1 MPDTPIDQPGAPT
14 RPTPLS
20 SQGPAPE
27 HDTPD
32 YRKALSCF
40 ATGVTVVTTQWAGE
54 DWGMTCNSFNSVSL
68 EPRLVL
74 WSIRRASHSLQAFT
88 QSGQFTISVLAES
101 QQALAQQF
109 ASGSM
114 TERFAGAPILR
125 QPGGGLR
132 LDGCAAWFDCR
143 LHQLIE
149 AGDHCIL
156 LGEVADFG
164 WHDAPALAFW
174 HSRFGQILSQTPH
187 ASTSAAPAQG
197 QPAVGPGAHGKPTA
211 DR

>member
-101 QQALAQQF
+101 QQALARQF

-132 LDGCAAWFDCR
+132 LDGCAAWFDCQ

-149 AGDHCIL
+149 AGDHSIL
-156 LGEVADFG
+156 LGEVTDFG
-164 WHDAPALAFW
+164 WDDTPALAFW
-174 HSRFGQILSQTPH
+174 HSRFGQILSQTPR
-187 ASTSAAPAQG
+187 ASTSAAPGQH
-197 QPAVGPGAHGKPTA
+197 QPAAGPGAHGTPTA

>member
-1 MPDTPIDQPGAPT
+1 MPDSPIAKPGSP
-14 RPTPLS
+14 PL
-20 SQGPAPE
+20 PAPLQPQ
-27 HDTPD
+27 DAAG

-40 ATGVTVVTTQWAGE
+40 ATGVTVVTTHWAGQ

-74 WSIRRASHSLQAFT
+74 WSIRRASHSLEAFT
-88 QSGQFTISVLAES
+88 QAGHFTISVLAES
-101 QQALAQQF
+101 QQALAGQF
-109 ASGSM
+109 ATGSM
-114 TERFAGAPILR
+114 AERFAGAPTQR
-125 QPGGGLR
+125 QPSGGLR
-132 LDGCAAWFDCR
+132 LDGCAAWFDCQ

-156 LGEVADFG
+156 LGAVADFG
-164 WHDAPALAFW
+164 WHDTPALGFW

-187 ASTSAAPAQG
+187 AGTSAAPGQR
-197 QPAVGPGAHGKPTA
+197 QPAAGPAAHGTPTA

>member
-1 MPDTPIDQPGAPT
+1 MPATPIAKPGSPPLAAPLQPQDGA
-14 RPTPLS
+14 
-20 SQGPAPE
+20 G
-27 HDTPD
+27 

-40 ATGVTVVTTQWAGE
+40 ATGVTVVTTHWADQ

-74 WSIRRASHSLQAFT
+74 WSIRRASHSLEAFT
-88 QSGQFTISVLAES
+88 KAGHFTISVLAES
-101 QQALAQQF
+101 QQALAGQF
-109 ASGSM
+109 ATGSM
-114 TERFAGAPILR
+114 AERFAGAPTQR
-125 QPGGGLR
+125 QPSGGLR
-132 LDGCAAWFDCR
+132 LDGCAAWFDCQ

-156 LGEVADFG
+156 LGAVTDFG
-164 WHDAPALAFW
+164 WHDTPALGFW

-187 ASTSAAPAQG
+187 ASTSAAPGQR
-197 QPAVGPGAHGKPTA
+197 QPAAGPAAHGTPTA

>member
-1 MPDTPIDQPGAPT
+1 
-14 RPTPLS
+14 L
-20 SQGPAPE
+20 PAPLQPQ
-27 HDTPD
+27 DGAD

-40 ATGVTVVTTQWAGE
+40 ATGVTVVTTHWAGQ

-74 WSIRRASHSLQAFT
+74 WSIRRASHSLEAFT
-88 QSGQFTISVLAES
+88 QAGHFTISVLAES
-101 QQALAQQF
+101 QQALAGQF
-109 ASGSM
+109 ATGSM
-114 TERFAGAPILR
+114 TERFAGAPTQR
-125 QPGGGLR
+125 QPSGGLR
-132 LDGCAAWFDCR
+132 LDDCAAWFDCQ

-156 LGEVADFG
+156 LGAVTDFG
-164 WHDAPALAFW
+164 WHDTPALGFW

-187 ASTSAAPAQG
+187 AGTNAAPGQR
-197 QPAVGPGAHGKPTA
+197 QPAAGPAAHGTPTA

>member
-1 MPDTPIDQPGAPT
+1 MPDTPIAQPGAPT
-14 RPTPLS
+14 LTTPLS
-20 SQGPAPE
+20 SQGPAPA
-27 HDTPD
+27 HNAPD

-40 ATGVTVVTTQWAGE
+40 ATGVTVVTTHWAGE

-88 QSGQFTISVLAES
+88 QAGHFTISVLAES

-132 LDGCAAWFDCR
+132 LDGCAAWFDCQ

-149 AGDHCIL
+149 AGDHSIL
-156 LGEVADFG
+156 LGEVTNFG
-164 WHDAPALAFW
+164 WDDTPALAFW

-197 QPAVGPGAHGKPTA
+197 QPAVGPGANGKPTA

>member
-1 MPDTPIDQPGAPT
+1 MPDSPIAKPGSPT
-14 RPTPLS
+14 L
-20 SQGPAPE
+20 PAPLQPQ
-27 HDTPD
+27 DGAG

-40 ATGVTVVTTQWAGE
+40 ATGVTVVTTHWDGQ

-74 WSIRRASHSLQAFT
+74 WSIRRASHSLEAFT
-88 QSGQFTISVLAES
+88 QAGHFTISVLAES
-101 QQALAQQF
+101 QQALAGQF
-109 ASGSM
+109 ATGSM
-114 TERFAGAPILR
+114 TERFAGAPTQR
-125 QPGGGLR
+125 QPSGGLR
-132 LDGCAAWFDCR
+132 LDDCAAWFDCQ

-156 LGEVADFG
+156 LGAVTDFG
-164 WHDAPALAFW
+164 WHDTPALGFW

-187 ASTSAAPAQG
+187 ASTSAAPGQR
-197 QPAVGPGAHGKPTA
+197 QPAAGPAAHGTPTA

>member
-1 MPDTPIDQPGAPT
+1 MPDTPVAQPGAPT
-14 RPTPLS
+14 RPTPPS
-20 SQGPAPE
+20 SQGPAPV
-27 HDTPD
+27 HDAPD

-40 ATGVTVVTTQWAGE
+40 ATGVTVVTTHWDGE

-68 EPRLVL
+68 EPRMVL

-88 QSGQFTISVLAES
+88 QAGNFTISVLAES
-101 QQALAQQF
+101 QQALARQF
-109 ASGSM
+109 ATGSM

-132 LDGCAAWFDCR
+132 LDGCAAWFDCQ

-149 AGDHCIL
+149 AGDHSIL
-156 LGEVADFG
+156 LGEVTNFG
-164 WHDAPALAFW
+164 WDDTPALAFW
-174 HSRFGQILSQTPH
+174 HSRFGQIISQTPH
-187 ASTSAAPAQG
+187 ASTSAAPG
-197 QPAVGPGAHGKPTA
+197 PHQPAAGPGAHGTPTA

>member
-1 MPDTPIDQPGAPT
+1 MLDAPIAKPGTSTLPIPSSSPG
-14 RPTPLS
+14 PTPAHD
-20 SQGPAPE
+20 APN
-27 HDTPD
+27 

-40 ATGVTVVTTQWAGE
+40 ATGVTVVTTHWAGE

-88 QSGQFTISVLAES
+88 QAGQFTISVLAES
-101 QQALAQQF
+101 QQVLAQQF
-109 ASGSM
+109 ATGSM

-132 LDGCAAWFDCR
+132 LDGCAAWFDCK

-156 LGEVADFG
+156 LGEVTDFG
-164 WHDAPALAFW
+164 WHDTPALGFW
-174 HSRFGQILSQTPH
+174 HSRFGQFLSQTPH
-187 ASTSAAPAQG
+187 ASTSAAPGQH
-197 QPAVGPGAHGKPTA
+197 QPAAGPGAHGTPTA

>member
-1 MPDTPIDQPGAPT
+1 MPDSPIAKPGSP
-14 RPTPLS
+14 PL
-20 SQGPAPE
+20 PAPLQPQ
-27 HDTPD
+27 DGAG

-40 ATGVTVVTTQWAGE
+40 ATGVTVVTTHWADQ

-74 WSIRRASHSLQAFT
+74 WSIRRASNSLEAFT
-88 QSGQFTISVLAES
+88 QAGHFTISVLAES
-101 QQALAQQF
+101 QQALAGQF
-109 ASGSM
+109 ATGSM
-114 TERFAGAPILR
+114 TERFAGAPTQR
-125 QPGGGLR
+125 QPSGGLR
-132 LDGCAAWFDCR
+132 LDGCAAWFDCQ

-156 LGEVADFG
+156 LGAVADFG
-164 WHDAPALAFW
+164 WHDTPALGFW

-187 ASTSAAPAQG
+187 AGTSAAPSQR
-197 QPAVGPGAHGKPTA
+197 QPAAGPAAHGTPTA

>member
-101 QQALAQQF
+101 QQTLARQF

-132 LDGCAAWFDCR
+132 LDGCAAWFDCQ

-149 AGDHCIL
+149 AGDHSIL
-156 LGEVADFG
+156 LGEVTDFG
-164 WHDAPALAFW
+164 WDDTPALAFW

-187 ASTSAAPAQG
+187 ASTSAAPDQR
-197 QPAVGPGAHGKPTA
+197 QPEAGPGAHGTPTA

>member
-1 MPDTPIDQPGAPT
+1 MPATPIAKPGSPPLAAPLQPQDGA
-14 RPTPLS
+14 
-20 SQGPAPE
+20 G
-27 HDTPD
+27 

-40 ATGVTVVTTQWAGE
+40 ATGVTVVTTHWADQ

-74 WSIRRASHSLQAFT
+74 WSIRRASHSLEAFT
-88 QSGQFTISVLAES
+88 QAGHFTISVLAES
-101 QQALAQQF
+101 QQALAGQF
-109 ASGSM
+109 ATGSM
-114 TERFAGAPILR
+114 SERFAGAPTQR
-125 QPGGGLR
+125 QPSGGLR
-132 LDGCAAWFDCR
+132 LDGCAAWFDCQ

-156 LGEVADFG
+156 LGAVTDFG
-164 WHDAPALAFW
+164 WHDTPALGFW

-187 ASTSAAPAQG
+187 AGTNAAPGQR
-197 QPAVGPGAHGKPTA
+197 QPAAGPAAHGTPTA

>member
-1 MPDTPIDQPGAPT
+1 MPDTPVAQPDAPT
-14 RPTPLS
+14 RPTPPS
-20 SQGPAPE
+20 SQESAAV
-27 HDTPD
+27 HDAPD

-40 ATGVTVVTTQWAGE
+40 ATGVTVVTTHWAGQ
-54 DWGMTCNSFNSVSL
+54 DWGITCNSLDSVSL

-88 QSGQFTISVLAES
+88 QAGNFTISVLAES
-101 QQALAQQF
+101 QQALARQF
-109 ASGSM
+109 ATGSM
-114 TERFAGAPILR
+114 TERFAGAPVLR

-132 LDGCAAWFDCR
+132 LDGCAAWFDCQ

-149 AGDHCIL
+149 AGDHSIL
-156 LGEVADFG
+156 LGEVTDFG
-164 WHDAPALAFW
+164 WDDTPALAFW

-197 QPAVGPGAHGKPTA
+197 QPVAGPGAHGTPTA

>member
-1 MPDTPIDQPGAPT
+1 MPDSPIAKPGSP
-14 RPTPLS
+14 PL
-20 SQGPAPE
+20 PAPLQP
-27 HDTPD
+27 HDGAG

-40 ATGVTVVTTQWAGE
+40 ATGVTVVTTHWAGQ

-74 WSIRRASHSLQAFT
+74 WSIRRASHSLEAFT
-88 QSGQFTISVLAES
+88 QAGHFTISVLAES
-101 QQALAQQF
+101 QQALAGQF
-109 ASGSM
+109 ATGSM
-114 TERFAGAPILR
+114 AERFAGAPTQR
-125 QPGGGLR
+125 QPSGGLR
-132 LDGCAAWFDCR
+132 LDGCAAWFDCQ

-156 LGEVADFG
+156 LGAVTDFG
-164 WHDAPALAFW
+164 WHDTPALGFW

-187 ASTSAAPAQG
+187 ASTSAAPGQR
-197 QPAVGPGAHGKPTA
+197 QPAAGPAAHGTPTA